1 MEIEL
6 EQREQEEWRAL
17 MDEEDS
23 REKDETKDDDEEEE
37 KGQGGESKVSSSSS
51 SSSPSPPSESKI
63 SDAAAPCGVWLV
75 ADKVGVYYRNTRSN
89 SDKNKD
95 IPYAAAGELLRPV
108 AVDGN
113 WLALRVKEI
122 GVMFIPIHVDDHDH
136 DLVVLQS
143 EPVKSKREES
153 KGEEE
158 EQGNIAPDLWHDD
171 FHYLHLDGVTEVVT
185 IPFQRDMK
193 EIPQVVQVMA
203 EVAKVEKEAEP
214 HKSLMLANEC
224 WDGVTVE
231 WWMKPDISC
240 RSSTI
245 HELQQMNIVGWG
257 DQIKGRNH
265 IRLIGDDLVVSLTT
279 TTNSVGDV
287 VSGVVSGDAGSVR
300 SGEESKSG
308 GNELVHKSTVTT
320 TECVVPLV
328 RMKFGKS
335 TTMPF
340 IDDNGPVWIKDD
352 FATFGDSDWSTLTG
366 RTKARSGIF
375 KYKSGWS
382 KDYISS
388 STSEVQEK
396 MVHTGHYQCDQHGYE
411 NLFYLYS
418 FFFSYFS
425 FFSSPSNFLS

>member
-17 MDEEDS
+17 MDEEDN
-23 REKDETKDDDEEEE
+23 REKDETKDNNEQEEE
-37 KGQGGESKVSSSSS
+37 GQGGESKVSSSSS
-51 SSSPSPPSESKI
+51 SSPSPSFESKI

-75 ADKVGVYYRNTRSN
+75 ADKVGVYYRNTRSV

-122 GVMFIPIHVDDHDH
+122 GVMFIPIHVDDHKH

-143 EPVKSKREES
+143 EPVKSKGEES

-193 EIPQVVQVMA
+193 EIPQVVQVVA
-203 EVAKVEKEAEP
+203 EVAKVTKVEKKAEP
-214 HKSLMLANEC
+214 QKSLMLANEC
-224 WDGVTVE
+224 WDGITVE

-257 DQIKGRNH
+257 DQIKGRNYV
-265 IRLIGDDLVVSLTT
+265 RLIGDDLVVSLTT
-279 TTNSVGDV
+279 TANSVGDV
-287 VSGVVSGDAGSVR
+287 VSDVVSDDAGSLR

-320 TECVVPLV
+320 TECIVPLV

-352 FATFGDSDWSTLTG
+352 FSTFGDSDWSILTG

-388 STSEVQEK
+388 STHEVQNL
-396 MVHTGHYQCDQHGYE
+396 VHTGHYQCDEHGYE
-411 NLFYLYS
+411 NFFLSYS
-418 FFFSYFS
+418 FFSYYS
-425 FFSSPSNFLS
+425 FFSSPSHYLL